1 MKISAKDRR
10 AAAASSPLYVAVP
23 GPGVQHHRKKLPR
36 HVATQPDILLEHG
49 QTLVQPNLPPLRLLP
64 HAAPPP
70 SPADRAAEERAQEFV
85 QDPDITAP
93 TYSPGPD
100 PTKYRR
106 KRADQWAR
114 WQTDTIP
121 LVLPHLAQVLH
132 VTRSLRLVHDL
143 ELPPPRPSDCTC
155 IEFKTHSVV
164 VVRFSKIE
172 DVNLRVCRC
181 APLSVQLVQGG
192 VFGCAPVAPSLAVDM
207 RVLEF
212 ARNLFLHVA
221 PNNTAFSATLE
232 GVLAAMGFQLQ
243 HQASF
248 SYCASQTN
256 SLRRRFG
263 NTLMWYTHAYNR
275 LKDKYTRLI
284 DVARETLHPEPL
296 SAPPAPQPT
305 PQRASQTPGG
315 RTTESRGRS
324 IEPRMRARSSSPS
337 TPTPASLGRRRFRRA
352 RSESSSPG
360 TPTPAPRGRQA
371 ARSSSPGTP
380 AAPRAPRSSS
390 PSRSRTPVR
399 GRKRAREPTPEPVK
413 VPFPEPP
420 PRTRPSE
427 HLRKCCPAC
436 FGDLKHNPA
445 ESCRADLMVCLD
457 ACFTQKKNKS
467 RRDPPK
473 YHPRSR
479 FVPENIARKTEEYV
493 ESVRQQKKKT
503 KRPKKN
509 DGVVVNEEEDEDCY
523 EHGLPLPRSV
533 LDGCEASFKAADEKR
548 EKASTDFFEDSALM
562 ALLCRHDRVLF
573 VINMHSAGEKQFN
586 VVALMESLFQELPLN
601 IRVGLLYDVACSFER
616 SCRKW
621 GFLSRFLDRL
631 AFAVSVFHAFGH
643 EWACQLLY
651 HPRKR
656 VGFGFTNGE
665 GCERFWHSISHLIA
679 HLRICAYHNRLYT
692 LDAQMEHADEASLLR
707 LGAWVSRRD
716 KHSRSKRVEATK
728 ALAECGYSI
737 ATLRAQWRLQVTA
750 QTKPLPKRSKTG
762 GQQAVSNIILLRGS
776 VKTQEQLVAE
786 LRAAFVAAVEAER
799 PEAGALKMDVATAEA
814 ALKATKDKLR
824 RKERDLGFAE
834 KENLRKLLKSEY
846 MRLVMNARALKL
858 RLIQRLQH
866 RKFEMDPVERACRR
880 LLNDAK
886 LHSHTEAAVKRRE
899 PTISKTCAEYNK
911 ICAQLQKLIRDH
923 QAPRNAIAP
932 LPIPSKGLWKLDVD
946 DVIFQN
952 VGLDERID
960 GEAGNDPP
968 LWLSDEHVR
977 TGIKAMLDLD
987 RCNEEDARLRRER
1000 RALQVWFAEEWEVV
1014 SRAIQDANS
1023 SEDTYHLNLRQNKL
1037 VRLCAT
1043 WRKDLPDLG
1052 LDTSTVPAW
1061 GPSAE
1066 QLAMCM
1072 LDAHE
1077 AARGDDRHYG
1087 TGWGDEGDEDDAE
1100 AEGGGEEEHF
1110 GTLEALERA
1119 DVYRNDD

>member
-1 MKISAKDRR
+1 MRISAKDRR

-49 QTLVQPNLPPLRLLP
+49 QTLVQPNLPPLRLPP

-121 LVLPHLAQVLH
+121 LILPHLAQVLH

-232 GVLAAMGFQLQ
+232 G
-243 HQASF
+243 
-248 SYCASQTN
+248 N

-284 DVARETLHPEPL
+284 DNDRVSRSLH
-296 SAPPAPQPT
+296 
-305 PQRASQTPGG
+305 
-315 RTTESRGRS
+315 RTTDASPVLVTEHAYTGVAWASAISKGS
-324 IEPRMRARSSSPS
+324 IGVVLTGHAD
-337 TPTPASLGRRRFRRA
+337 AG
-352 RSESSSPG
+352 
-360 TPTPAPRGRQA
+360 A
-371 ARSSSPGTP
+371 ARSSSSAVFFTRHAGS
-380 AAPRAPRSSS
+380 AA
-390 PSRSRTPVR
+390 RTTVLFPFT
-399 GRKRAREPTPEPVK
+399 KPHPVK

-445 ESCRADLMVCLD
+445 EVADLM
-457 ACFTQKKNKS
+457 KKNKS

-509 DGVVVNEEEDEDCY
+509 DGVVVDEEEDEDCY

-548 EKASTDFFEDSALM
+548 EKASTDFFEDTALM

-1087 TGWGDEGDEDDAE
+1087 TGSGDEGNEDDAE